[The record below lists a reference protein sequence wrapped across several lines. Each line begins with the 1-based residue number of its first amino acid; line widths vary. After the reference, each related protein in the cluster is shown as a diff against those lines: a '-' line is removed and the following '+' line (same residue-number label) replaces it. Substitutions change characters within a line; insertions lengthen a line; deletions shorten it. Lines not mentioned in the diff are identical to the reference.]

1 MDANNLKC
9 LFYNCV
15 HSCVSYYYLGK
26 KCKDNSGT
34 YAKYIFML
42 ESGCE
47 DAIDKFEAIDDTIV
61 LPAIGSTVTCTPGIA
76 DLNPIVTCTS
86 SSDIIEIT

>member
-1 MDANNLKC
+1 
-9 LFYNCV
+9 
-15 HSCVSYYYLGK
+15 
-26 KCKDNSGT
+26 
-34 YAKYIFML
+34 ML